1 MRRDMQTIQKE
12 IKSNL
17 DKMEQH
23 IAQNI
28 IVNVSQ
34 QLQTL
39 RGDLD
44 IKFDEI
50 NIKIS
55 ELEERVQTL
64 EAINIQLQN
73 TVRNKEKLSKIIVKG
88 LKNDKEETN
97 DICDSDCH
105 ASYPRCL

>member
-1 MRRDMQTIQKE
+1 
-12 IKSNL
+12 
-17 DKMEQH
+17 MEQH

-39 RGDLD
+39 RGDLNN
-44 IKFDEI
+44 KFKEV
-50 NIKIS
+50 NIKMS
-55 ELEERVQTL
+55 ELKERVQTL

-88 LKNDKEETN
+88 LKNDKDETN
-97 DICDSDCH
+97 DILAKKVLNLFQLIKNGDKDEIKITSVK
-105 ASYPRCL
+105 